1 MYKVSILV
9 PVHNVEKFIEKCA
22 RSLFEQTY
30 ENLEYVF
37 VDDCSP
43 DKSIGLLS
51 GIAEEY
57 TDRKQQIKL
66 VRNEFNKGASES
78 KNIAV
83 ANATGEFVSFVDSDD
98 WLELD
103 AIESLMREQ
112 ICTNA
117 DVVWGKAMMHTK
129 NEIIELQEPNYGSK
143 HEWLLCYSRFTTGL
157 VMTNSKR
164 IIRRELFV
172 NHGIRS
178 AEGLNY
184 SEDKLLMS
192 QVAYYAQSFSTIDKV
207 VYHYNRMNPHQ
218 ATAKQTGHI
227 FNVDVFRQEYGS
239 LNLIEMFFSDKEQV
253 YYEEAARAKMRYLR
267 DKQQEALQC
276 SSREGFNA
284 IVANI
289 KGSNPKF
296 WGEIGWGGWKRI
308 LYGSYDFMKYFLKVK
323 RRIKRLNR
331 HV

>member
-43 DKSIGLLS
+43 DKSMDVL
-51 GIAEEY
+51 ERVVDEY
-57 TDRKQQIKL
+57 PTRKSQIKV
-66 VRNEFNKGASES
+66 VRNAVNKGASES

-207 VYHYNRMNPHQ
+207 VYHYNRMNPNQ
-218 ATAKQTGHI
+218 ATAKQLGCI

-239 LNLIEMFFSDKEQV
+239 LNLIEKFFADKEQV
-253 YYEEAARAKMRYLR
+253 YYEEAARAKMRYLKN
-267 DKQQEALQC
+267 KQWEALQC
-276 SSREGFNA
+276 SSKEGFSAVVCKINE
-284 IVANI
+284 
-289 KGSNPKF
+289 SNPLF
-296 WGEIGWGGWKRI
+296 WDEIGWGGWKRM
-308 LYGSYDFMKYFLKVK
+308 LYGNYHYRKYFSKVK
-323 RRIKRLNR
+323 RKVK
-331 HV
+331 HFFGF